1 MSRDQFFRDGDRY
14 GRGGGMGRER
24 SPGRG
29 GYERGV
35 MDMFA
40 MGSQMGFGMDD
51 MWRTMYEGMRQVH
64 PRCIACPCLHVAIAV
79 DLYGSH
85 ARASACICVG
95 VCVRARVR
103 ACVHVCVS
111 VRVYAHKECKHA
123 CIDAPIHTDL

>member
-1 MSRDQFFRDGDRY
+1 
-14 GRGGGMGRER
+14 MGRER

-64 PRCIACPCLHVAIAV
+64 HPCIACPDLHVAIAV

-95 VCVRARVR
+95 V
-103 ACVHVCVS
+103 HVCVS

-123 CIDAPIHTDL
+123 CINASIHKDL

>member
-51 MWRTMYEGMRQVH
+51 MWRTMYEH
-64 PRCIACPCLHVAIAV
+64 LLCI
-79 DLYGSH
+79 
-85 ARASACICVG
+85 
-95 VCVRARVR
+95 
-103 ACVHVCVS
+103 
-111 VRVYAHKECKHA
+111 
-123 CIDAPIHTDL
+123 

>member
-1 MSRDQFFRDGDRY
+1 
-14 GRGGGMGRER
+14 MGRER

-64 PRCIACPCLHVAIAV
+64 HPCIACPCLHVAIAV

-95 VCVRARVR
+95 VWVCVRARARVR
-103 ACVHVCVS
+103 ACVRFRTGVCTQ
-111 VRVYAHKECKHA
+111 RMQTCLH
-123 CIDAPIHTDL
+123 